1 MSFPF
6 LENKKLTILCIII
19 LESQN
24 NNLKFFNIIAF
35 CFLSNLRYFCMY
47 AYVQND
53 CSANLFG
60 NTVRI
65 YHGLFLAEKTG
76 G

>member
-6 LENKKLTILCIII
+6 LQSKQLAILCIII

-24 NNLKFFNIIAF
+24 NNLQFFNILAF
-35 CFLSNLRYFCMY
+35 SFLSNLRYFCMY
-47 AYVQND
+47 AYVRND
-53 CSANLFG
+53 YLANLFG
-60 NTVRI
+60 NTVGI
-65 YHGLFLAEKTG
+65 CHGLFLAEKTG